1 MIFESNGKSLSL
13 ITVIFLII
21 VVFTSK
27 EILLYNE
34 ETLVLIC
41 FILFVMFAYKN
52 ISDSFVAMFQE
63 RSDKIYKDLDY
74 YYGIQEDL
82 LKSLVSY
89 HERQAD
95 IHDEVQSISTFS
107 KSEIERIVSSRQAYL
122 EHEIANQ
129 LRSKLD
135 SVVLKEQSIMREIQA
150 DLSAWLADSVSKEF
164 RTGENAS
171 KSREALVKEAISHVG
186 TLESTSV

>member
-1 MIFESNGKSLSL
+1 MIFEPNGKSLSL
-13 ITVIFLII
+13 LAVIFLVI

-41 FILFVMFAYKN
+41 FILFIMFAYKN
-52 ISDSFVAMFQE
+52 ISDSVVEMFKE

-74 YYGIQEDL
+74 YYGIQAEL
-82 LKSLVSY
+82 LESLVSY
-89 HERQAD
+89 HERQVT
-95 IHDEVQSISTFS
+95 IYDEVHSISSFS

-122 EHEIANQ
+122 EYEIANQ
-129 LRSKLD
+129 LKSKLNNI
-135 SVVLKEQSIMREIQA
+135 VVKEQSIMREIQS
-150 DLSAWLADSVSKEF
+150 DLTTWLADSVSNEF
-164 RTGENAS
+164 KVGAS
-171 KSREALVKEAISHVG
+171 AAKSREALVKEAIDQVG